1 VLKAVQ
7 EYGDLIRAS
16 IASAPNDHRLGANE
30 APPAIISAF
39 IGSYMTNVL
48 DEIEKRVAKGKYDEL
63 ANANLKLDI
72 HNKIPDV
79 MLDNTDRNRTSPF
92 AFTGNKFE
100 VRAVGS
106 SANCSQTMTVMNTI
120 MAQQLIDFK
129 AEVDKLIKGGES
141 KDGALLRVIRQYI
154 TDSKKICF
162 EGDGYSEAWAKEA
175 KKRGLNNVKTTP
187 YALDFLTLKKY
198 KDVFIKNNILTERE
212 LDARYE
218 IQNHSYVM
226 KIDIEAKTLA
236 DLAVNQILP
245 SALDY
250 SNKLISN
257 IKGLKEIGIAASGSK
272 AQKEIV
278 TDIVNRINAVK
289 TGVDKLNAA
298 LAGAHKSKSVSD
310 EAKYY
315 CDKVKPLFDDIRDNI
330 DSLELLVEDTSWPLP
345 KYREMLFMR

>member
-1 VLKAVQ
+1 
-7 EYGDLIRAS
+7 
-16 IASAPNDHRLGANE
+16 
-30 APPAIISAF
+30 
-39 IGSYMTNVL
+39 
-48 DEIEKRVAKGKYDEL
+48 
-63 ANANLKLDI
+63 
-72 HNKIPDV
+72 
-79 MLDNTDRNRTSPF
+79 
-92 AFTGNKFE
+92 
-100 VRAVGS
+100 
-106 SANCSQTMTVMNTI
+106 
-120 MAQQLIDFK
+120 
-129 AEVDKLIKGGES
+129 
-141 KDGALLRVIRQYI
+141 
-154 TDSKKICF
+154 
-162 EGDGYSEAWAKEA
+162 
-175 KKRGLNNVKTTP
+175 VKTTP